1 MGETA
6 PRPVELIL
14 ARSLMSSLATPACL
28 VDVAATLVFFND
40 AAAAMLGVR
49 FEEAGPMNAE
59 DWGTCLNPVADDGRA
74 VAVGEL
80 PLLIALNQER
90 PVHRRLWI
98 RSAAGCKLCIEV
110 SAVPID
116 GSGGVRGA
124 MALFW
129 ECPSPAWPNTH
140 VNP

>member
-14 ARSLMSSLATPACL
+14 ARSLMSSLSTPAFL
-28 VDVAATLVFFND
+28 VDVSGTLVFFND

-49 FEEAGPMNAE
+49 FEETGPMAAE
-59 DWGTCLNPVADDGRA
+59 DSCTRFNPVGDDGRRIP
-74 VAVGEL
+74 VGEL
-80 PLLIALNQER
+80 PFLIALNQER
-90 PVHRRLWI
+90 PLHRRLWI
-98 RSAAGCKLCIEV
+98 RSATGCAHCIEV
-110 SAVPID
+110 SAVPIGD
-116 GSGGVRGA
+116 SRGVCGA